1 MLGHIVHSELYSQ
14 SQSLSMLFRLVTLIC
29 LTTSTCAFAQSESK
43 LLYVRAGLSLFVAE
57 NKPGSDLI
65 FFPGFTLAPGMR
77 LMNGNNFALSLSSPI
92 SIGWSGRNVS
102 YFGFD
107 APIMFDISL
116 GSAAGNPDKSN
127 FGVILGAGLA
137 YLYAENVSTD
147 YNTGLQ
153 GFSSADFTGPRFQLG
168 FSFGKD
174 QDNSAPMVMFSYGRS
189 WTSTGDGFGRG
200 SLGPGHVWG
209 VSIQLVMGRKKKEVI
224 GASPE

>member
-1 MLGHIVHSELYSQ
+1 MLP
-14 SQSLSMLFRLVTLIC
+14 RC
-29 LTTSTCAFAQSESK
+29 LTLVIIMTSSCAFAQDK
-43 LLYVRAGLSLFVAE
+43 LLYFRGGVSLFMAE

-77 LMNGNNFALSLSSPI
+77 LMNGDNFALSLSAPL

-127 FGVILGAGLA
+127 FGVIMGAGLA

-147 YNTGLQ
+147 YTTGLQ
-153 GFSSADFTGPRFQLG
+153 EFSSADFSGPRFQLG
-168 FSFGKD
+168 FSFDKED
-174 QDNSAPMVMFSYGRS
+174 DNGAPMVLFSYGRS
-189 WTSTGDGFGRG
+189 WTSTGHGFGRG

-209 VSIQLVMGRKKKEVI
+209 ISLQFVVGRGKKK
-224 GASPE
+224 GSHSD